1 VTLVDQDGRGND
13 AALSFTGNN
22 NGVGDFEGV
31 LTGLAGVGQGT
42 VTQALGA
49 NTLSYHVEGNR
60 NRRNRF
66 GFAQIGGGNGMD
78 GGTTGDRNEIAGI
91 QQGDGN
97 SFDFSQQ
104 GDRNETALGQIGND
118 NEAVIDIVG
127 SRNIAGVAQLG
138 NRNQAGIDITGD
150 GNVIAIGQAQN
161 RNHAD
166 VTIDGSRNF
175 AVIAQLHTPGAA
187 NRVTLNITGSDNN
200 NPFMPHAGF
209 NGAALTF
216 AGALSPGAIVQAGSG
231 NTITMNVGQTN
242 PASNSNLFAFA
253 QTGDSNQIRGS
264 TNGSFNQAVIV
275 QDGAGN
281 LVNFVQI
288 GNYNIIGVS
297 Q

>member
-1 VTLVDQDGRGND
+1 
-13 AALSFTGNN
+13 
-22 NGVGDFEGV
+22 
-31 LTGLAGVGQGT
+31 
-42 VTQALGA
+42 
-49 NTLSYHVEGNR
+49 
-60 NRRNRF
+60 
-66 GFAQIGGGNGMD
+66 
-78 GGTTGDRNEIAGI
+78 
-91 QQGDGN
+91 
-97 SFDFSQQ
+97 
-104 GDRNETALGQIGND
+104 
-118 NEAVIDIVG
+118 
-127 SRNIAGVAQLG
+127 
-138 NRNQAGIDITGD
+138 
-150 GNVIAIGQAQN
+150 
-161 RNHAD
+161 
-166 VTIDGSRNF
+166 
-175 AVIAQLHTPGAA
+175 
-187 NRVTLNITGSDNN
+187 
-200 NPFMPHAGF
+200 MPHAGF